1 MTGAD
6 DPVPAAAA
14 SNEAGPA
21 PLLIGASDRVG
32 GAARA
37 MWRLHEGLKAAGCPS
52 RMLVG
57 KKVSADPAVTA
68 FRPAEGLPARL
79 RRVARLE
86 RFYRDPMI
94 PAPGPRFETFST
106 DRSEYG
112 ADLLTRAVDLAPDLL
127 NLHWATG
134 LFEDRTFLP
143 AAAKAFPL
151 VWTLHDMHP
160 FTGGCHYD
168 RGCGRFAGAPIAF
181 GGTPGGAPGAPG
193 APGASGAPGAP
204 GCGRCPQLAGDADRD
219 LSRRVWERRAEAFAA
234 IPTGRLT
241 FVTPSRWLGGEVRR
255 SGLCGR
261 FPTETIPNGLDT
273 NAFQP
278 RDRIVA
284 RAALG
289 VPEGAKVVLFLAFG
303 SGNVRKGFD
312 LLRDAL
318 GRVRGVPGLF
328 LLTLG
333 GGAEGP
339 PDVPRRELGGIDDD
353 RLLSLV
359 YSAADLFV
367 IPTRAD
373 NLPNTVLEAMACGTP
388 SVGFAVGGLPEMI
401 RPNETGLL
409 AAPENVAELADA
421 VAALL
426 TDEALRGRLSETC
439 RRVALAEYSLAVQAE
454 RYRALYRRTLAAA

>member
-1 MTGAD
+1 MTESLSG
-6 DPVPAAAA
+6 AAAV
-14 SNEAGPA
+14 A
-21 PLLIGASDRVG
+21 PLLVGASDRVG

-86 RFYRDPMI
+86 LFYRDPVI

-112 ADLLTRAVDLAPDLL
+112 TDLLAQAVGLAPDLL

-134 LFEDRTFLP
+134 LFEDRAFLP

-168 RGCGRFAGAPIAF
+168 RGCGRFAGDPIAF
-181 GGTPGGAPGAPG
+181 GGTPGQ
-193 APGASGAPGAP
+193 AP
-204 GCGRCPQLAGDADRD
+204 GCGRCPQLAGDARRD

-241 FVTPSRWLGGEVRR
+241 FVTPSRWLGEEVRR

-278 RDRIVA
+278 RDPAVA

-333 GGAEGP
+333 GGAEVP
-339 PDVPRRELGGIDDD
+339 PDVRRRELGGIDDD

-439 RRVALAEYSLAVQAE
+439 RRVAVAEYSLAVQAE
-454 RYRALYRRTLAAA
+454 RYRVLYRRVLAAG